1 MVPEVVEQDVEE
13 VNTTALAQASFAGVC
28 AKENFEDINNEKAIN
43 KVRTANEN
51 FIVWVLASQ
60 VFPFLNKIF
69 YLFT

>member
-1 MVPEVVEQDVEE
+1 MVVQLGDEVIDI
-13 VNTTALAQASFAGVC
+13 AFAHKSFAGAC
-28 AKENFEDINNEKAIN
+28 AKENFDDINNEKAIN